1 MRARSSDG
9 ARDGLDNHT
18 WQNLAIA
25 IAIGKADSVP
35 LGAMYTK
42 LVGGRPK
49 RVPSGMISEA
59 RREAALRVP

>member
-1 MRARSSDG
+1 VRARSFDG

-49 RVPSGMISEA
+49 RVVSETLSN
-59 RREAALRVP
+59 AAT